1 MSTNSIL
8 ILRRLALLSPLLLAA
23 CSEPPATAST
33 SSAPVAATTAT
44 TNRLSMR
51 VDGVEWVA
59 DHDLFGAFHPP
70 GYTRALLIAGGRG
83 AKDASEQTMNINLFG
98 IDGPGRYAIRGGDP
112 NGSVAQLAN
121 YTPERFLAG
130 SMMGYDLVVDVSVAQ
145 AEPTHI
151 EATFSGTLTGNDSV
165 TMKIEDGRFVYRE

>member
-1 MSTNSIL
+1 MRSLHCIAPLFL
-8 ILRRLALLSPLLLAA
+8 IAALAGCEPASPAA
-23 CSEPPATAST
+23 DAPVAQA
-33 SSAPVAATTAT
+33 SSAPASLA

-145 AEPTHI
+145 ADPTHI